1 MNCGVQQ
8 PSTGGPDSLSILNS
22 LRAVAAMMV
31 CLYHSAFLLVPY
43 FPDISSVLDV
53 GQEGVYVFF
62 VISGM
67 VMPLSMEKIGYR
79 ISDFW
84 VFMGKRILR
93 LQPPMIISACI
104 VALTSWTMLN
114 TDAYSGWQLLAASA
128 TLTAPFFDLPWVNG
142 IYWTLFVEM
151 QYYIYIAL
159 AYPLLSS
166 HNRFIRIPTVAILLG
181 ASFLSLGMEGNEAKS
196 NLPFHLPVF
205 LMGYYLFMKY
215 KNRISDLECWIGIA
229 ACTIVC
235 AYLTGVSHG
244 LGFRIALTAL
254 TTTLIIYVTSNGW
267 KWLGKIGEVS
277 YSIYLMHWPVIS
289 ALCFL
294 MGGILKTAFGNA
306 LVFICIQVAAMLFA
320 FVFYRFVEKPSLQ
333 WAKQLRLKRNHS

>member
-1 MNCGVQQ
+1 LNPTTVQ
-8 PSTGGPDSLSILNS
+8 PTANVKSDSLAILDS

-31 CLYHSAFLLVPY
+31 CLFHSAFLLAPF
-43 FPDISSVLDV
+43 FPGVANVLDF

-67 VMPLSMEKIGYR
+67 VMPWSMDKVGYR
-79 ISDFW
+79 ISDFF

-93 LQPPMIISACI
+93 LQPPMVVSACV
-104 VALTSWTMLN
+104 VAITSWTMLN
-114 TDAYSGWQLLAASA
+114 NETYNGWQLLAASA

-159 AYPLLSS
+159 AFPFLTSS
-166 HNRFIRIPTVAILLG
+166 NRFIRSLVAAILL
-181 ASFLSLGMEGNEAKS
+181 ASSFLSIGMEGNAAKS

-215 KNRISDLECWIGIA
+215 KGRISEAEFWIAIA
-229 ACTIVC
+229 VCAGTC
-235 AYLTGVSHG
+235 AYLTGVLHA
-244 LGFRIALTAL
+244 LGFRIVLTAL
-254 TTTLIIYVTSNGW
+254 STTLLIRFSRSGW

-289 ALCFL
+289 ALCFVL
-294 MGGILKTAFGNA
+294 GGILKTAWGNA
-306 LVFICIQVAAMLFA
+306 TVFVCIQLAAILVAFG
-320 FVFYRFVEKPSLQ
+320 FYRIIEKPSLR
-333 WAKQLRLKRNHS
+333 WAKLLSYRRK

>member
-1 MNCGVQQ
+1 VQQ
-8 PSTGGPDSLSILNS
+8 STIGGQDSLSILDS

-31 CLYHSAFLLVPY
+31 CLYHSAFLLIPFY
-43 FPDISSVLDV
+43 PGIAGILDV

-67 VMPLSMEKIGYR
+67 VMPWSMDKIGYR
-79 ISDFW
+79 ISDFF

-93 LQPPMIISACI
+93 LQPPLIVSACI
-104 VALTSWTMLN
+104 VALTSWAMLN
-114 TDAYSGWQLLAASA
+114 TDAYNGWQLLAASA

-159 AYPLLSS
+159 AFPILTSPSVFKRSFTVCVLL
-166 HNRFIRIPTVAILLG
+166 AISF
-181 ASFLSLGMEGNEAKS
+181 ASLAMPGNEAKA

-215 KNRISDLECWIGIA
+215 KGRISELEFWVGIA
-229 ACTIVC
+229 ACTGVC
-235 AYLTGVSHG
+235 AYLTGILHG
-244 LGFRIALTAL
+244 LGFRIVLTATATAL
-254 TTTLIIYVTSNGW
+254 LIRFTRSGW

-277 YSIYLMHWPVIS
+277 YSIYLMHWPIIS

-294 MGGILKTAFGNA
+294 LGGILKTAWGNA
-306 LVFICIQVAAMLFA
+306 LVFACIQIAAVLFA
-320 FVFYRFVEKPSLQ
+320 FVFFRLVEKPSLN
-333 WAKQLRLKRNHS
+333 WAKTLKFRSR

>member
-1 MNCGVQQ
+1 VQQ
-8 PSTGGPDSLSILNS
+8 STTGGNESISILDS

-31 CLYHSAFLLVPY
+31 CLYHSAFLLAPF
-43 FPDISSVLDV
+43 FPDIATVLDV

-67 VMPLSMEKIGYR
+67 VMPWSMEKIAYR
-79 ISDFW
+79 ISDFP

-93 LQPPMIISACI
+93 LQPPMIVSACI

-114 TDAYSGWQLLAASA
+114 TDAHNGWQLLAASA

-159 AYPLLSS
+159 AYPILTSPSILKRSFIVALLLS
-166 HNRFIRIPTVAILLG
+166 L
-181 ASFLSLGMEGNEAKS
+181 SFTSLAMEGNEAKA

-215 KNRISDLECWIGIA
+215 KKRVSDMEFWIGLA
-229 ACTIVC
+229 ACTLVC
-235 AYLTGVSHG
+235 AYLTGVLHG
-244 LGFRIALTAL
+244 LGFRIVLVAL
-254 TTTLIIYVTSNGW
+254 TTALLIRFTRRGW
-267 KWLGKIGEVS
+267 NWLGKIGEVS
-277 YSIYLMHWPVIS
+277 YSIYLMHWPIIS

-294 MGGILKTAFGNA
+294 LGGILKTAWGNA
-306 LVFICIQVAAMLFA
+306 VVFTCIQISAVLFA
-320 FVFYRFVEKPSLQ
+320 FIFYRMVEKPSLQ
-333 WAKQLRLKRNHS
+333 WAKQLRFRRNIEDRS

>member
-1 MNCGVQQ
+1 
-8 PSTGGPDSLSILNS
+8 

-31 CLYHSAFLLVPY
+31 CLYHSAFLLTPY
-43 FPDISSVLDV
+43 FPKASEILDV

-67 VMPLSMEKIGYR
+67 VMPWSMERIGYR
-79 ISDFW
+79 ISDFF
-84 VFMGKRILR
+84 VFMGKRIVR
-93 LQPPMIISACI
+93 LQPPLIVSACI
-104 VALTSWTMLN
+104 VALTSWAMLN
-114 TDAYSGWQLLAASA
+114 TSEHNGWQLLAASA

-159 AYPLLSS
+159 AFPLLTAR
-166 HNRFIRIPTVAILLG
+166 NAITRNAFVLILL
-181 ASFLSLGMEGNEAKS
+181 ALSFTSIWQEGNDAKS

-215 KNRISDLECWIGIA
+215 KCRITETEFWLGIA
-229 ACTIVC
+229 ACAFVC
-235 AYLTGVSHG
+235 AYLSGILHG
-244 LGFRIALTAL
+244 LGFRIVTTAML
-254 TTTLIIYVTSNGW
+254 TTLLIRFTTNGW

-277 YSIYLMHWPVIS
+277 YSIYLMHWPIIS

-294 MGGILKTAFGNA
+294 MGGILKTAWGNA
-306 LVFICIQVAAMLFA
+306 LTFTCIQITAVLFA
-320 FVFYRFVEKPSLQ
+320 FIFYRAVEKPALR
-333 WAKQLRLKRNHS
+333 WAKSLTFKRRQI

>member
-1 MNCGVQQ
+1 
-8 PSTGGPDSLSILNS
+8 
-22 LRAVAAMMV
+22 VAAMMV
-31 CLYHSAFLLVPY
+31 CLFHSAFLLTPF
-43 FPDISSVLDV
+43 FPTLSSILDV

-67 VMPLSMEKIGYR
+67 VMPWSMEKTDYR
-79 ISDFW
+79 LNDFF
-84 VFMGKRILR
+84 VFMGKRIVR
-93 LQPPMIISACI
+93 LQPPMIVSACI

-114 TDAYSGWQLLAASA
+114 TDSYNGWQLLVASA

-159 AYPLLSS
+159 AFPILNSAS
-166 HNRFIRIPTVAILLG
+166 AVKRSTAVIILL
-181 ASFLSLGMEGNEAKS
+181 AISFSSLLMQGNDAKA

-215 KNRISDLECWIGIA
+215 KGRISEIEFWLGLTLCAG
-229 ACTIVC
+229 VC
-235 AYLTGVSHG
+235 AYLTGVLHG
-244 LGFRIALTAL
+244 LGFRIVLTAL
-254 TTTLIIYVTSNGW
+254 STALLIRFTRNGW

-277 YSIYLMHWPVIS
+277 YSIYLMHWPIIS
-289 ALCFL
+289 ALCFFL
-294 MGGILKTAFGNA
+294 GGILKTAWGNA
-306 LVFICIQVAAMLFA
+306 IVFACIQVAAVLFA

-333 WAKQLRLKRNHS
+333 WAKSLKYNRKHR